1 MSQVSLKKNAVYN
14 TIKSLSSFLFPF
26 ITFYYASRVVG
37 AKYIGR
43 VNWAA
48 SVISYF
54 SLIAVFGISTYAVR
68 ECSQI
73 RDDKERV
80 SAKASELFSLSIIST
95 IVSLVLLGLSILF
108 IPKLQSYAILL
119 IIQSASIVFTTVG
132 LEWINAIYEDYKYI
146 SIRSIAVSF
155 INLILLFILVR
166 SREDYYRYAF
176 LSVLSIIIIGC
187 VNFIYI
193 RKYIRLHLTLQFD
206 MGRYIRELVPF
217 FVNEVNIVIYVS
229 SDTTLL
235 GVIRDDVE
243 VGIYSAAVKIYTIV
257 KSVFI
262 AIFTVALPRL
272 SKHAADGDRQEF
284 DRILSGLTSVFILLA
299 LPAVSGI
306 ILYARYILLFAC
318 GEEYL
323 DAAMSLRLLGIAL
336 LFAVFGGI
344 VTRCINIPFGYERVN
359 SRATAIAAVENIVLN
374 IPAIYLWGASGAALT
389 TVFAEL
395 TVLVIGLSNLHKN
408 QKDMHL
414 KDVLSLRDVR
424 DALIGV
430 VMIVAVYLGVM
441 RFVPGEII
449 RLFVGVGLSVL
460 LYGLILLVMHN
471 PIVMEKFSKSGDT

>member
-14 TIKSLSSFLFPF
+14 TIRSLSSFLFPF

-37 AKYIGR
+37 KENIGR

-48 SVISYF
+48 SVFSYF
-54 SLIAVFGISTYAVR
+54 SFIAVFGINTYAVR

-95 IVSLVLLGLSILF
+95 IASLVLLGLSILV

-119 IIQSASIVFTTVG
+119 IIQSMSIVFTTFG
-132 LEWINAIYEDYKYI
+132 LEWINDIYEDYKYI

-193 RKYIRLHLTLQFD
+193 RKYIRLHLTLKFEI
-206 MGRYIRELVPF
+206 GRYLKALVPF
-217 FVNEVNIVIYVS
+217 FVNEVSIVIYVS

-235 GVIRDDVE
+235 GIIRDDVA
-243 VGIYSAAVKIYTIV
+243 VGVYSAAVKIYTIV

-262 AIFTVALPRL
+262 AIFTVTLPRL
-272 SKHAADGDRQEF
+272 SKHASDGDRQEF
-284 DRILSGLTSVFILLA
+284 GRILSGLTSVFILLA
-299 LPAVSGI
+299 FPAVCGM

-323 DAAMSLRLLGIAL
+323 DAASALRLLGVAL

-344 VTRCINIPFGYERVN
+344 VTRCINIPLGYERVN
-359 SRATAIAAVENIVLN
+359 SIATAVAAVENIVLN

-389 TVFAEL
+389 TVLAEL
-395 TVLVIGLSNLHKN
+395 TVLAIGLCNLYKN
-408 QKDMHL
+408 QKDLHL
-414 KDVLSLRDVR
+414 KDIVNLHDVR

-430 VMIVAVYLGVM
+430 AMIVMVYLGVT
-441 RFVPGEII
+441 RVVPGEIF
-449 RLFVGVGLSVL
+449 RLFVGVVLSVL
-460 LYGLILLVMHN
+460 LYGVILVAMRN
-471 PIVMEKFSKSGDT
+471 PIVMEKFSKSADT